1 MNSPS
6 ERRMTIAV
14 IAGFA
19 CSAVASVL
27 VIWWAYQQWGWLGGL
42 GALLIAPETVGY
54 LVYMAV
60 AMALST
66 LLAALPSRSEKES
79 DGPAQPQPAQQVTI
93 AVHGVGPVTFT
104 RRPDGQ
110 VVFDLPAG
118 SHVIAPGVVVREG
131 FLELTKQQLTAGMP
145 DPWFP
150 DLVEQARRELDV
162 EAVTSD
168 EQGREVRRVVSGER
182 IVTFARAD
190 DGTVT
195 AGPSEGP
202 SGESV
207 GHALSV
213 YLAEENAP
221 LALTRLQL
229 RRGEPVWFPDLEH
242 QAAAALHAGGF
253 DTPELT

>member
-1 MNSPS
+1 MVG
-6 ERRMTIAV
+6 IA
-14 IAGFA
+14 AGA
-19 CSAVASVL
+19 VCSVVASVW
-27 VIWWAYQQWGWLGGL
+27 VIWWAYQRWGWPGGL
-42 GALLIAPETVGY
+42 VALIVAPETVGY
-54 LVYMAV
+54 LVYMGV
-60 AMALST
+60 AMTVGS
-66 LLAALPSRSEKES
+66 LLAALPSRKEKKDDVTVELE
-79 DGPAQPQPAQQVTI
+79 PAQRVTI

-104 RRPDGQ
+104 RRPDGE

-131 FLELTKQQLTAGMP
+131 FLELTKQQLTVGMA

-168 EQGREVRRVVSGER
+168 EQGRQIRRVVSGDR
-182 IVTFARAD
+182 IVTFTRAD

-195 AGPSEGP
+195 TGPSEGP
-202 SGESV
+202 TGESV
-207 GHALSV
+207 GHALGV